1 MTETIKDVLERLSN
15 STSSTSHDDELME
28 YVCHRI
34 GFPNARATSGIVYL
48 EGHGTL
54 ESPPA
59 DIHTVAKS
67 ILTSF
72 LKK

>member
-1 MTETIKDVLERLSN
+1 MTETIRDVLERLSK
-15 STSSTSHDDELME
+15 SSSSTSHDDEAME

-34 GFPNARATSGIVYL
+34 GFTNAVVTSGIVYL

-59 DIHTVAKS
+59 DIHTVAKQ
-67 ILTSF
+67 ILKAF
-72 LKK
+72 LKE

>member
-1 MTETIKDVLERLSN
+1 MTETIRDVLERISKT
-15 STSSTSHDDELME
+15 TSSTSKDDELME

-34 GFPNARATSGIVYL
+34 GFPNARATSGIVWL

-59 DIHTVAKS
+59 DIHTVAKQ
-67 ILTSF
+67 ILKAF
-72 LKK
+72 LKG